1 MGYDEVYKKNED
13 YFGAEPSSILR
24 RYYHLIDKSKPVL
37 DVGVGQ
43 GRNTFFLA
51 REGLSVDAIDPSQAA
66 IDTVSAIAKKEKFPV
81 RTYRCGLEEFK
92 PAVDSYAAIL
102 LFGLIQEFEWESI
115 LLTFYKARR
124 WTKKGGLIFVTA
136 FTTADPSFSQVAG
149 EWRKIKRNSFA
160 SGDGRIATFLEPDE
174 ILQFFGGCEVI
185 HHWEGMGA
193 EHRHGEGPVEQHAV
207 AEAVF
212 RR

>member
-1 MGYDEVYKKNED
+1 MRYDEAYGKTED
-13 YFGAEPSSILR
+13 YFGVEPAPILK
-24 RYYHLIDKSKPVL
+24 RYYRLIDKSKPVL

-43 GRNTFFLA
+43 GRNTLFLA
-51 REGLSVDAIDPSQAA
+51 REGFSVEAIDPSKTA
-66 IDTVSAIAKKEKFPV
+66 IDAVSAIAKKEKLPV

-102 LFGLIQEFEWESI
+102 LFGLAQEFEWDSI
-115 LLTFYKARR
+115 LLMFYKARR
-124 WTKKGGLIFVTA
+124 WTKEGGLIFVTA

-149 EWRKIKRNSFA
+149 EWKKIKRNSFA
-160 SGDGRIATFLEPDE
+160 SEDGRIATFLEPDE
-174 ILQFFGGCEVI
+174 ILQFFEGSEIV

-193 EHRHGEGPVEQHAV
+193 EHRHGEGPVERHGV
-207 AEAVF
+207 VEAVF